1 LLAGLH
7 MVEDSHTPKR
17 VRQSLILILALLA
30 LVAAGPIVILK
41 STVGEHKQPDVGPEK
56 GQTAPEF
63 SARTPDGEIVHLS
76 DFNGRIVLLNFFA
89 TWCGPC
95 KAEASHLKA
104 AYERSDGNIVFLGV
118 TFQDTA
124 ASVRAFAS
132 DYYLPFPLVLDDS
145 GDAGRD
151 YRVLGLP
158 TTFFIRA
165 DGIVHYVVKG
175 PMTKELIEII
185 LEGIPE

>member
-104 AYERSDGNIVFLGV
+104 AYERSDGNIVFLGRCSDCLCPLKMLYTPGRHLQSV
-118 TFQDTA
+118 PAACSFPDRFQPGSLLNFLRRE
-124 ASVRAFAS
+124 ASQS
-132 DYYLPFPLVLDDS
+132 
-145 GDAGRD
+145 
-151 YRVLGLP
+151 
-158 TTFFIRA
+158 
-165 DGIVHYVVKG
+165 
-175 PMTKELIEII
+175 M
-185 LEGIPE
+185 